1 MLSGCRMRNGI
12 RRAEISEDMLEES
25 YIYHFQVLLIVLIL
39 KNVAVAQDL
48 LDSLIGDFLVLIV
61 FIAVQ
66 SFCVPQAVKGE
77 EEIQCIS

>member
-1 MLSGCRMRNGI
+1 MRNGI

-66 SFCVPQAVKGE
+66 SFCVSQAVKGE